1 MQKKNIIKIFTFVIT
16 ALLLVFA
23 FSIRGKII
31 DVNAVG
37 YTYDHKGKVIYSTDG
52 FTVNQ
57 TPYIYSNLGLDEIS
71 DLGNPKDLFVYRDV
85 RNNDETTVYLLDG
98 GSKSESTSRPSTLY
112 LLDDNL
118 QLKVD
123 GEFNSFYLN
132 PQRVDEDGNYIFS
145 DDNLKAIKNL
155 KITVK
160 VESGKTTTS
169 IASEPLI
176 AFTTDTD
183 ENGNKVNVYSET
195 EKTSS
200 ADESDATLAKTTTNF
215 GSVSDIRQYEK
226 VRLYMN
232 NATSVYRL
240 YKTNTTPY
248 TDYLYIA
255 DLGNNQVIVLD
266 MDSYDPELKTY
277 EIVKIVTS
285 PVEELGSTTFKPKK
299 VIADAA
305 GRIYVICDNIY
316 DGIMEFSVD
325 GTFDRYIGTNYVTL
339 SAWKIFWR
347 NFETEAQLAQDKTII
362 NTSFTAMTYKNNM
375 IYTTSYAL
383 YNDAGALSNDNVMIK
398 KINPSGTD
406 VLRRNGYTKPKG
418 DNTYFKSNDT
428 NGTYGPSKLDAIA
441 VNDYGVYTVVD
452 SARGRLFTYDNEGNL
467 LYISGTGGAGDT
479 SNNTQIDKITNPVA
493 VQYLGENVLVLDS
506 RRQAI
511 IIFEPTEIAQVIN
524 KAVECE
530 YEGRSDGETLED
542 GTYIPGAYDYWKQVI
557 LLNSN
562 YEYAYVGIGK
572 HYLNNKEYKL
582 ALENFRLGYDK
593 VYYGKA
599 YKQYRDSIIKAN
611 FGWFMIVLFVL
622 VVGTIVFKQ
631 VRKKKLG
638 IKEEE
643 MTGIGDE

>member
-1 MQKKNIIKIFTFVIT
+1 MQKKNVIKICAFVLSIF
-16 ALLLVFA
+16 LCVFMLSLNVDA
-23 FSIRGKII
+23 I
-31 DVNAVG
+31 G

-71 DLGNPKDLFVYRDV
+71 DLANPKDLLVYRDS
-85 RNNDETTVYLLDG
+85 RKDDETTVYLLDG
-98 GSKSESTSRPSTLY
+98 GSKGTDSARPATLY
-112 LLDDNL
+112 QLDENL
-118 QLKVD
+118 KLKED
-123 GEFNSFYLN
+123 GEINYFYFN
-132 PQRVDEDGNYIFS
+132 PQRENEDGTYAFS
-145 DDNLKAIKNL
+145 NENLMAIKNASFTYDGE
-155 KITVK
+155 KVKNITAELMVP
-160 VESGKTTTS
+160 VDGKDEHTGLDIITSEADEEDNNMSANTVGFGS
-169 IASEPLI
+169 IA
-176 AFTTDTD
+176 
-183 ENGNKVNVYSET
+183 
-195 EKTSS
+195 
-200 ADESDATLAKTTTNF
+200 
-215 GSVSDIRQYEK
+215 DIRQYTK
-226 VRLYMN
+226 VKMYMTG
-232 NATSVYRL
+232 ATALCRL
-240 YKTNTTPY
+240 YKTNSTPY
-248 TDYLYIA
+248 TDYMYIA
-255 DLGNNQVIVLD
+255 DLGSNQVLVID
-266 MDSYDPELKTY
+266 MDSYDPVLKTY

-285 PVEELGSTTFKPKK
+285 PLEELGTTTFKPKK
-299 VIADAA
+299 VTVDAA

-347 NFETEAQLAQDKTII
+347 NFKTESQLAQEKTII
-362 NTSFTAMTYKNNM
+362 NTSFTSMTYKNNM

-383 YNDAGALSNDNVMIK
+383 YNESGVLTNDNVMIK

-441 VNDYGVYTVVD
+441 VNDYGAYTVVD

-467 LYISGTGGAGDT
+467 LYISGTGGSGDI
-479 SNNTQIDKITNPVA
+479 SGNTQIDKITSPVA

-511 IIFEPTEIAQVIN
+511 IIFEPTEIAKVIN
-524 KAVECE
+524 QAVSCE

-542 GTYIPGAYDYWKQVI
+542 GTYVPGAYDYWKQVI
-557 LLNSN
+557 LLNAN

-572 HYLNNKEYKL
+572 HYMNQKEYKT
-582 ALENFRLGYDK
+582 ALENFKLGYDRL
-593 VYYGKA
+593 YYGKA
-599 YKQYRDSIIKAN
+599 YKQYRDSIIKKN
-611 FGWFMIVLFVL
+611 FAWVAITLFVL
-622 VVGTIVFKQ
+622 IVGIAIFKK

-638 IKEEE
+638 IKDEE

>member
-1 MQKKNIIKIFTFVIT
+1 MQKKNFIKICTFVMASI
-16 ALLLVFA
+16 LLLFV

-37 YTYDHKGKVIYSTDG
+37 YTYNHKGKVIYSTDG

-71 DLGNPKDLFVYRDV
+71 DLSNPKDLFVYRDV
-85 RNNDETTVYLLDG
+85 RNNNETTVYLLDG
-98 GSKSESTSRPSTLY
+98 GSKTDTTARPSTLY
-112 LLDDNL
+112 LLDENL
-118 QLKVD
+118 QLKAG
-123 GEFNSFYLN
+123 GEFNHFYLN
-132 PQRVDEDGNYIFS
+132 PQRVDENGDYVFS
-145 DDNLKAIKNL
+145 DDNLKAIKNV
-155 KITVK
+155 KITVTG
-160 VESGKTTTS
+160 EGAEQKTTV
-169 IASEPLI
+169 ASEPLI
-176 AFTTDTD
+176 VAEEDPENPNTSTADDTD
-183 ENGNKVNVYSET
+183 N
-195 EKTSS
+195 
-200 ADESDATLAKTTTNF
+200 TLAVTTTNF
-215 GSVSDIRQYEK
+215 GSIQDIRQYTK
-226 VRLYMN
+226 VKLYMN
-232 NATSVYRL
+232 NATAVYRL

-266 MDSYDPELKTY
+266 MDSYDPVLNTY
-277 EIVKIVTS
+277 EIVRIVTS
-285 PVEELGSTTFKPKK
+285 PLEELGTTTFKPKK
-299 VIADAA
+299 VLADAA

-316 DGIMEFSVD
+316 DGIMEFSED
-325 GTFDRYIGTNYVTL
+325 GSFDRYIGTNYVTL

-347 NFETEAQLAQDKTII
+347 NFETESQLAQDKTII
-362 NTSFTAMTYKNNM
+362 NTSFTSMTYKNNM

-383 YNDAGALSNDNVMIK
+383 YNDSGVMTNDNVMIK

-418 DNTYFKSNDT
+418 DNTYFKSNDG

-467 LYISGTGGAGDT
+467 LYISGTGGSGDT
-479 SNNTQIDKITNPVA
+479 STNTQIDKITSPVA

-530 YEGRSDGETLED
+530 YEGRSDGEYLE
-542 GTYIPGAYDYWKQVI
+542 GVYIPGAYDYWKQVI

-611 FGWFMIVLFVL
+611 FAWFMIVVFV
-622 VVGTIVFKQ
+622 IVIGGIVLSK

>member
-1 MQKKNIIKIFTFVIT
+1 MQKKNFIKICTFVMS

-23 FSIRGKII
+23 FSIRGNII

-37 YTYDHKGKVIYSTDG
+37 YTYNHKGKVIYSTDG

-71 DLGNPKDLFVYRDV
+71 DLSNPKDLFVYRDP

-98 GSKSESTSRPSTLY
+98 GSKSESTARPSTLY
-112 LLDDNL
+112 LLDENL
-118 QLKVD
+118 QLKAG
-123 GEFNSFYLN
+123 GEFNYFYLN
-132 PQRVDEDGNYIFS
+132 PQKVDANGDYVFT
-145 DDNLKAIKNL
+145 DDNLKAIKNV
-155 KITVK
+155 KITVTG
-160 VESGKTTTS
+160 EGAEQKTTVS
-169 IASEPLI
+169 SEPLI
-176 AFTTDTD
+176 VAEEDPNNPNTSTADDTD
-183 ENGNKVNVYSET
+183 N
-195 EKTSS
+195 
-200 ADESDATLAKTTTNF
+200 TLAVTTTNF
-215 GSVSDIRQYEK
+215 GSINDIRQYEK
-226 VRLYMN
+226 VKLYMSG
-232 NATSVYRL
+232 ATAVYRL
-240 YKTNTTPY
+240 YKTNTMPY

-255 DLGNNQVIVLD
+255 DLSNNQVIVLD
-266 MDSYDPELKTY
+266 MDSYDPALNTY
-277 EIVKIVTS
+277 EVVRVVTS
-285 PVEELGSTTFKPKK
+285 PLEELGTTTFKPKK
-299 VIADAA
+299 VLADAA
-305 GRIYVICDNIY
+305 GRIYIICDNIY
-316 DGIMEFSVD
+316 DGIMEFSED
-325 GTFDRYIGTNYVTL
+325 GSFDRYIGTNYVTL

-347 NFETEAQLAQDKTII
+347 NFETESQLAQDKTII
-362 NTSFTAMTYKNNM
+362 NTSFTSMTYKNNM

-383 YNDAGALSNDNVMIK
+383 YNDSGVMTNDNVMIK

-418 DNTYFKSNDT
+418 DNTYFKSNDG

-467 LYISGTGGAGDT
+467 LYISGTGGSGDT
-479 SNNTQIDKITNPVA
+479 TNNTQIDKITSPVA

-530 YEGRSDGETLED
+530 YEGRSDGE
-542 GTYIPGAYDYWKQVI
+542 YIEGVYVPGAYDYWKQVI

-582 ALENFRLGYDK
+582 ALENFKLGYDK

-611 FGWFMIVLFVL
+611 FAWFMIVVFV
-622 VVGTIVFKQ
+622 IVIGGIVLSK